1 MTEDIFD
8 VVDSN
13 DQVIDQRP
21 RSEVHRL
28 GLQHRAI
35 HLLVFNSKGE
45 LFLQKRSMKKDCFPG
60 TWDSSASGHVDSGE
74 DYDTCA
80 LREPREELGL
90 KLEAVP
96 ERLFKVDACEE
107 TGQEFLWVYRL
118 QHEGPF
124 DLDAEEISE
133 GGWFSPAQ
141 IENWITNSPIE
152 FAPAFILIWQIL
164 GKK

>member
-152 FAPAFILIWQIL
+152 FSPAFILIWQIL

>member
-1 MTEDIFD
+1 MTEEIFD

-28 GLQHRAI
+28 GLLHRAI

-74 DYDTCA
+74 DYDICA
-80 LREPREELGL
+80 LREHLEEL
-90 KLEAVP
+90 
-96 ERLFKVDACEE
+96 
-107 TGQEFLWVYRL
+107 
-118 QHEGPF
+118 
-124 DLDAEEISE
+124 
-133 GGWFSPAQ
+133 
-141 IENWITNSPIE
+141 
-152 FAPAFILIWQIL
+152 
-164 GKK
+164 